1 MILAE
6 TPRRKLVTQLVNWGH
21 WFALLNIII
30 AVTIAAIYIL
40 NSPAPGSAIGTFY
53 LFTNWLSHIGFLTF
67 FGFVILIL
75 PLCYLVPNAKAVKT
89 LSSVLA
95 ALGLA
100 LLAFDALLYNK
111 YGVHLSLNSAELIRT
126 ETQTAIAQFGWQQWG
141 FLLLLFVVWLSF
153 QLIVANALWQRIDRL
168 QKRKLGLPIGAFFVG
183 CFVISHALHVWAD
196 AKLYQP
202 IVQQDNMFPLSYP
215 ATAKTLMAKYSL
227 LDIEDYQQRKALQFN
242 QTIKGIIYPAEPV
255 YCSVDNSKK
264 VLLLSIVKGELPS
277 SIAGLSKFEHHYLL
291 ESSIDNGITTVLFG
305 LPELY
310 HSALKSYSPL
320 LLQLP
325 RNMGLSVSVYLDNN
339 SDSGHSGLA
348 PYQKD
353 WQQFKQEVIDTSSNL
368 SIGFV
373 QAEQL
378 DELLTENILAQY
390 QIIVT
395 TLVEQNALKNSL
407 LSNITINKAISSL
420 EDIAPTALNLLG
432 CAAQAKAYSTGNTL
446 TQKGNLNYIVS
457 TQGSKVL
464 LLTNNQKIEIMK
476 NGNVRVFDLNT
487 GEEAFSQVDPN
498 ILSQGIKHLSRF
510 SAKRSIRP
518 L

>member
-40 NSPAPGSAIGTFY
+40 NSPAPGSVIGTLY
-53 LFTNWLSHIGFLTF
+53 LFTNWVSHIGFLTF
-67 FGFVILIL
+67 FGFVILVL
-75 PLCYLVPNAKAVKT
+75 PLCYLVPNAKAAKI
-89 LSSVLA
+89 LGSVLA

-111 YGVHLSLNSAELIRT
+111 YGVHLSLNSAELIRN

-141 FLLLLFVVWLSF
+141 FLLLLFTVWLSF
-153 QLIVANALWQRIDRL
+153 QLTVANALWKRISRL
-168 QKRKLGLPIGAFFVG
+168 QKRRLGLPISGFFVS
-183 CFVISHALHVWAD
+183 CFVITHALHIWAD
-196 AKLYQP
+196 ANLYQP

-215 ATAKTLMAKYSL
+215 ATAKTLMARYSL
-227 LDIEDYQQRKALQFN
+227 LNIEDYQQRKALQFN
-242 QTIKGIIYPAEPV
+242 QTIKGITYPSEPV
-255 YCSVDNSKK
+255 YCSVDSSKK
-264 VLLLSIVKGELPS
+264 VLLLSIIKGDIPS
-277 SIAGLSKFEHHYLL
+277 SLSGLSSFEHHYLL
-291 ESSIDNGITTVLFG
+291 QSSLDSGITTILYG

-310 HSALKSYSPL
+310 HSALQGYSPL

-325 RNMGLSVSVYLDNN
+325 SSMGLSVSLYLENTNN
-339 SDSGHSGLA
+339 QRFNT
-348 PYQKD
+348 YQQD
-353 WQQFKQEVIDTSSNL
+353 WQKFKQSVSNSSSNL

-373 QAEQL
+373 QARQI
-378 DELLTENILAQY
+378 DELLTENVLAQY
-390 QIIVT
+390 HIIVT
-395 TLVEQNALKNSL
+395 NLIDQNVLKNSL
-407 LSNITINKAISSL
+407 WTNFTVNKSMASL
-420 EDIAPTALNLLG
+420 EDIAPTALHLLG
-432 CAAQAKAYSTGNTL
+432 CAALAKTYSTGNTL
-446 TQKGNLNYIVS
+446 TQKSNLNYLVS

-464 LLTNNQKIEIMK
+464 LLTNKRRIEIMK

-487 GEEAFSQVDPN
+487 GDETFSQVDAN

-510 SAKRSIRP
+510 SAKRSIKP

>member
-21 WFALLNIII
+21 WFALLNIMI

-40 NSPAPGSAIGTFY
+40 NSPAPGSALGTFY
-53 LFTNWLSHIGFLTF
+53 LFTNWVSHIGFLTF

-75 PLCYLVPNAKAVKT
+75 PLCYLVPNAKAVKI

-111 YGVHLSLNSAELIRT
+111 YGVHLSVNSAELIRN

-141 FLLLLFVVWLSF
+141 FLLLLFIVWLSF

-168 QKRKLGLPIGAFFVG
+168 QNRKLGMPISIFFVS
-183 CFVISHALHVWAD
+183 CFVVSHALHVWAD
-196 AKLYQP
+196 ANLYQP
-202 IVQQDNMFPLSYP
+202 IVKQDNMFPFSYP
-215 ATAKTLMAKYSL
+215 ATAKTLMARYSL

-242 QTIKGIIYPAEPV
+242 QTIKGITYPADPV
-255 YCSVDNSKK
+255 YCSVDSSKK
-264 VLLLSIVKGELPS
+264 VLLLSLVQGELPN
-277 SIAGLSKFEHHYLL
+277 SITGLSKFEHHYLL
-291 ESSIDNGITTVLFG
+291 QSSIENGITTVLYG

-310 HSALKSYSPL
+310 HSALQSYSPL

-325 RNMGLSVSVYLDNN
+325 SSMGLNVSLYLNN
-339 SDSGHSGLA
+339 DSHQRLA
-348 PYQKD
+348 VDQQD
-353 WQQFKQEVIDTSSNL
+353 WQRFKQKVFDASSNL
-368 SIGFV
+368 AVGFV

-378 DELLTENILAQY
+378 EELLTENVLAKY
-390 QIIVT
+390 QVIVT
-395 TLVEQNALKNSL
+395 NLVNQSTLNNPL
-407 LSNITINKAISSL
+407 LTNININKAMASL
-420 EDIAPTALNLLG
+420 EDIAPTALHLLG
-432 CAAQAKAYSTGNTL
+432 CAAKANTYSTGNTL
-446 TQKGNLNYIVS
+446 TQKSNLSYLVS
-457 TQGSKVL
+457 TQGSKVV
-464 LLTNNQKIEIMK
+464 LLTDKQRIEIMN
-476 NGNVRVFDLNT
+476 NGNVRVFDLKT
-487 GEEAFSQVDPN
+487 GDEIFSQVDHN

-510 SAKRSIRP
+510 SAKRSIKP

>member
-1 MILAE
+1 MILSE

-40 NSPAPGSAIGTFY
+40 NSPAPGSILGTFY
-53 LFTNWLSHIGFLTF
+53 LFTNWVSHIGFLTF

-75 PLCYLVPNAKAVKT
+75 PLCYLVPNAKTVKV

-111 YGVHLSLNSAELIRT
+111 YGVHLSVNSAELIRN
-126 ETQTAIAQFGWQQWG
+126 ETQTAFAQFGWQQWG

-168 QKRKLGLPIGAFFVG
+168 QKRKLGLPISSFFVS
-183 CFVISHALHVWAD
+183 CFVASHAMHVWAD
-196 AKLYQP
+196 ANLYQP

-215 ATAKTLMAKYSL
+215 ATAKTLMSRYSL
-227 LDIEDYQQRKALQFN
+227 LDIENYQQRKALQFN
-242 QTIKGIIYPAEPV
+242 KTMKGIIYPAEPV
-255 YCSVDNSKK
+255 YCSVDSTKK
-264 VLLLSIVKGELPS
+264 VLLLSLVDGEMPIS
-277 SIAGLSKFEHHYLL
+277 TTGLSKFEHHYLL
-291 ESSIDNGITTVLFG
+291 QSSIDNGITTVLYG

-310 HSALKSYSPL
+310 HGALQNYSPL

-325 RNMGLSVSVYLDNN
+325 SSMGLSVSLYLNN
-339 SDSGHSGLA
+339 ISHQRLA
-348 PYQKD
+348 TYQQE
-353 WQQFKQEVIDTSSNL
+353 WQQFKQSVFNASSNL

-373 QAEQL
+373 QVEQL
-378 DELLTENILAQY
+378 DELLTPNVLMQY
-390 QIIVT
+390 QVIVT
-395 TLVEQNALKNSL
+395 NLVDQSSLNSPL
-407 LSNITINKAISSL
+407 LTNINIKKSMTSL
-420 EDIAPTALNLLG
+420 EDIAPTALHLLG
-432 CAAQAKAYSTGNTL
+432 CASNSATYSTGNTL
-446 TQKGNLNYIVS
+446 TQKNNLNYIVS

-464 LLTNNQKIEIMK
+464 LLTNDQRIEIMN
-476 NGNVRVFDLNT
+476 NGNVRVFDLET
-487 GEEAFSQVDPN
+487 GDEAFSQVDPN

-510 SAKRSIRP
+510 STKRSMRP
-518 L
+518 Q

>member
-40 NSPAPGSAIGTFY
+40 NSPAPGSVIGTFY
-53 LFTNWLSHIGFLTF
+53 LFTNWVSHIGFLTF
-67 FGFVILIL
+67 FSFVILIL
-75 PLCYLVPNAKAVKT
+75 PLCYLVPNATAVKG

-111 YGVHLSLNSAELIRT
+111 YGVHLNLNSAQLIRN

-168 QKRKLGLPIGAFFVG
+168 QKRKLGLPISVFFVT

-196 AKLYQP
+196 ANLYQP
-202 IVQQDNMFPLSYP
+202 IVKQDNMFPLSYP
-215 ATAKTLMAKYSL
+215 ATAKTLMARYSL

-242 QTIKGIIYPAEPV
+242 QTIKGITYPAEPV
-255 YCSVDNSKK
+255 YCSVDSDKK
-264 VLLLSIVKGELPS
+264 VLLLSLVDGEQTH
-277 SIAGLSKFEHHYLL
+277 SIAGLSKFENHYLL
-291 ESSIDNGITTVLFG
+291 QSSIGNGITTVLYG

-310 HSALKSYSPL
+310 HLALQNYSPL

-325 RNMGLSVSVYLDNN
+325 SSMGLNVSLYLDE
-339 SDSGHSGLA
+339 DSSQGLA
-348 PYQKD
+348 VYQQN
-353 WQQFKQEVIDTSSNL
+353 WQQFKQNVFDASSNL
-368 SIGFV
+368 SVGFI

-378 DELLTENILAQY
+378 NELLTENVLSQY
-390 QIIVT
+390 HVIVT
-395 TLVEQNALKNSL
+395 NLVDQSALNSPL
-407 LSNITINKAISSL
+407 LTNIPINKAMASL

-432 CAAQAKAYSTGNTL
+432 CTASPNKYSTGETL
-446 TQKGNLNYIVS
+446 TQKSNLDYLVS

-464 LLTNNQKIEIMK
+464 LLTYKQRIEIMN
-476 NGNVRVFDLNT
+476 NGNVRVFDLKT
-487 GEEAFSQVDPN
+487 GNEAFSQVDHN

-510 SAKRSIRP
+510 SAQRSIKP

>member
-183 CFVISHALHVWAD
+183 CFVMSHALHVWAD

-378 DELLTENILAQY
+378 DELLTENTLAQY

-432 CAAQAKAYSTGNTL
+432 CAAQEKAYSTGSTL

-487 GEEAFSQVDPN
+487 GDEVFSQVDPN

>member
-378 DELLTENILAQY
+378 DELLTENTLAQY

-432 CAAQAKAYSTGNTL
+432 CAAQAKAYSTGSTL

-487 GEEAFSQVDPN
+487 GDEVFSQVDPN

>member
-21 WFALLNIII
+21 WFALLNIVI

-53 LFTNWLSHIGFLTF
+53 LFTNWISHIGFLTF

-75 PLCYLVPNAKAVKT
+75 PLCYLLPNAKAVKI

-95 ALGLA
+95 AFALA

-111 YGVHLSLNSAELIRT
+111 YGVHLSLNSAQLIRN

-141 FLLLLFVVWLSF
+141 FLLLLFTVWLSF
-153 QLIVANALWQRIDRL
+153 QLIVANALWQRISRL
-168 QKRKLGLPIGAFFVG
+168 QKRKLGLPISIFFVS

-196 AKLYQP
+196 ANLYQP

-215 ATAKTLMAKYSL
+215 ATAKTLMARYSL

-242 QTIKGIIYPAEPV
+242 QTIKGIAYPAEPV
-255 YCSVDNSKK
+255 YCSVNTSNK
-264 VLLLSIVKGELPS
+264 VLLLSVIEGEMPNA
-277 SIAGLSKFEHHYLL
+277 IAGLSKFENHYQLQT
-291 ESSIDNGITTVLFG
+291 SIDSGITTILYG

-310 HSALKSYSPL
+310 HGALQNYSPL

-325 RNMGLSVSVYLDNN
+325 NSMGLRVSLYLKDTNN
-339 SDSGHSGLA
+339 RRLTA
-348 PYQKD
+348 YQED
-353 WQQFKQEVIDTSSNL
+353 WQKFKQALFDSTSNL

-373 QAEQL
+373 QAQQIS
-378 DELLTENILAQY
+378 ELLSSEVLAEY
-390 QIIVT
+390 RVIVSN
-395 TLVEQNALKNSL
+395 LDNQSALNNPL
-407 LSNITINKAISSL
+407 FTNVTINKSMGSL

-432 CAAQAKAYSTGNTL
+432 CAAKSQAYSTGHSL
-446 TQKGNLNYIVS
+446 TQKSNLNYIVS
-457 TQGSKVL
+457 TQGNKVL
-464 LLTNNQKIEIMK
+464 LLTDKQRIEIMN
-476 NGNVRVFDLNT
+476 NGNVRVFDLKT
-487 GEEAFSQVDPN
+487 GDEVFNQVDPN

-510 SAKRSIRP
+510 SAKRVNRP
-518 L
+518 F

>member
-21 WFALLNIII
+21 WFALLNIVI

-53 LFTNWLSHIGFLTF
+53 LFTNWVSHIGFLTF

-75 PLCYLVPNAKAVKT
+75 PLCYLVPNAKAVKV

-111 YGVHLSLNSAELIRT
+111 YGVHLSVNSAELIRN

-168 QKRKLGLPIGAFFVG
+168 QKRKLGLPISVFFVS
-183 CFVISHALHVWAD
+183 CFVVSHALHVWAD

-215 ATAKTLMAKYSL
+215 ATAKTLMARYSL
-227 LDIEDYQQRKALQFN
+227 LDIENYQQRKALQFN
-242 QTIKGIIYPAEPV
+242 QTIKGIIYPADPV
-255 YCSVDNSKK
+255 YCSVDNNKK
-264 VLLLSIVKGELPS
+264 VLLLLLVQGELAN
-277 SIAGLSKFEHHYLL
+277 SIAGLSEFEHHYLL
-291 ESSIDNGITTVLFG
+291 QSSINNGITTTLYG

-310 HSALKSYSPL
+310 HSALQNYSPL

-325 RNMGLSVSVYLDNN
+325 SSMGLNVSLYLNN
-339 SDSGHSGLA
+339 MNNRRLA
-348 PYQKD
+348 AYQQD
-353 WQQFKQEVIDTSSNL
+353 WQQFQQNVLDASSNL
-368 SIGFV
+368 SVGFV
-373 QAEQL
+373 QAGQL
-378 DELLTENILAQY
+378 DELLTENVLAKY
-390 QIIVT
+390 KVIVT
-395 TLVEQNALKNSL
+395 NLVNQNASNNPL
-407 LSNITINKAISSL
+407 LTNITVNKSMASL

-432 CAAQAKAYSTGNTL
+432 CGAQAKAYSTGDTL
-446 TQKGNLNYIVS
+446 TKKSNLNYLVS

-464 LLTNNQKIEIMK
+464 LLTDTQRIEIMN
-476 NGNVRVFDLNT
+476 NGNARVFDLKT
-487 GEEAFSQVDPN
+487 GDETFSQVDPN

>member
-1 MILAE
+1 MILSE

-21 WFALLNIII
+21 WFALINIII
-30 AVTIAAIYIL
+30 AVTIASIYIL
-40 NSPAPGSAIGTFY
+40 NSPAPGSVLGTFY
-53 LFTNWLSHIGFLTF
+53 LFTNWVSHIGFLTF

-75 PLCYLVPNAKAVKT
+75 PLCYLVPGAKAVKV

-111 YGVHLSLNSAELIRT
+111 YGVHLSVNSAELIRS

-168 QKRKLGLPIGAFFVG
+168 QKRKLGLPISSFFVS
-183 CFVISHALHVWAD
+183 CFVASHAMHVWAD
-196 AKLYQP
+196 ANLYQP

-215 ATAKTLMAKYSL
+215 ATAKTLMARYSL
-227 LDIEDYQQRKALQFN
+227 LDIDDYQQRKSLQFN
-242 QTIKGIIYPAEPV
+242 KTIKGITYPAKPV
-255 YCSVDNSKK
+255 YCSVDSTKK
-264 VLLLSIVKGELPS
+264 VLLLSLVQEEM
-277 SIAGLSKFEHHYLL
+277 SISKTDLSKFEHHYLIQSSL
-291 ESSIDNGITTVLFG
+291 EKGITTLLYG

-310 HSALKSYSPL
+310 HGTLQDYSPL

-325 RNMGLSVSVYLDNN
+325 TSVGLRVSLYLNN
-339 SDSGHSGLA
+339 TSNRRLA
-348 PYQKD
+348 AYQHD
-353 WQQFKQEVIDTSSNL
+353 WQQFKQHVINTSSNL
-368 SIGFV
+368 SVGFV
-373 QAEQL
+373 QVEQL
-378 DELLTENILAQY
+378 NQLLTPNVLAQY

-395 TLVEQNALKNSL
+395 NLVNQNNLNNPL
-407 LSNITINKAISSL
+407 LTNISIKKSMSSL
-420 EDIAPTALNLLG
+420 EDIAPTALHLLG
-432 CAAQAKAYSTGNTL
+432 CAADSATYSTGNTL
-446 TQKGNLNYIVS
+446 TQKSNLNYIVS

-464 LLTNNQKIEIMK
+464 LLTDSQRIEIMN
-476 NGNVRVFDLNT
+476 NGNVRVFDLET
-487 GEEAFSQVDPN
+487 GDEALSQVDPN

>member
-21 WFALLNIII
+21 WFALLNIVI

-53 LFTNWLSHIGFLTF
+53 LFTNWVSHIGFLTF

-75 PLCYLVPNAKAVKT
+75 PLCYLVPNAKTVKI

-111 YGVHLSLNSAELIRT
+111 YGVHLSLNSAALIRN

-153 QLIVANALWQRIDRL
+153 QLIAANALWQRIDRL
-168 QKRKLGLPIGAFFVG
+168 QKRKLGLPISIFFVG

-196 AKLYQP
+196 ANLYQP
-202 IVQQDNMFPLSYP
+202 IVKQDNMFPLSYP
-215 ATAKTLMAKYSL
+215 ATAKTLMARYSL

-242 QTIKGIIYPAEPV
+242 QTIKGITYPAEAV
-255 YCSVDNSKK
+255 YCSVDNNKK
-264 VLLLSIVKGELPS
+264 VLLLSLVEGDLTHS
-277 SIAGLSKFEHHYLL
+277 VAGLSKFEHHYLL
-291 ESSIDNGITTVLFG
+291 QSSINNGITTLLYG

-310 HSALKSYSPL
+310 HSALQNYSPL

-325 RNMGLSVSVYLDNN
+325 SSMGLNVSLYLDNT
-339 SDSGHSGLA
+339 SHQQLA
-348 PYQKD
+348 AYQQD
-353 WQQFKQEVIDTSSNL
+353 WQKFKQNVFNASSNL
-368 SIGFV
+368 SVGFV
-373 QAEQL
+373 QSGQL
-378 DELLTENILAQY
+378 NELLTENVLMQY
-390 QIIVT
+390 HVIVT
-395 TLVEQNALKNSL
+395 NFVNQSDLNNPL
-407 LSNITINKAISSL
+407 LTNITINKSMGSL
-420 EDIAPTALNLLG
+420 EDIAPTALHLLG
-432 CAAQAKAYSTGNTL
+432 CAAQSKTYSTGETL
-446 TQKGNLNYIVS
+446 TQKSNLNYLVS

-464 LLTNNQKIEIMK
+464 LLTDKQRIEIMN
-476 NGNVRVFDLNT
+476 NGNVRVFNLKT
-487 GEEAFSQVDPN
+487 GDETFNQIDHN

-510 SAKRSIRP
+510 SAKRSIKP

>member
-21 WFALLNIII
+21 WFALLNIFI

-53 LFTNWLSHIGFLTF
+53 LFTNWISHIGFLTF

-75 PLCYLVPNAKAVKT
+75 PLCYLVPNAKAVKV

-95 ALGLA
+95 ASGLA

-111 YGVHLSLNSAELIRT
+111 YGVHLSLNSAELIRN

-153 QLIVANALWQRIDRL
+153 QLTVANALWQRIAKL
-168 QKRKLGLPIGAFFVG
+168 QKRKLGLPISIFFVS

-196 AKLYQP
+196 ANLYQP
-202 IVQQDNMFPLSYP
+202 IVQQDNMFPVSYP
-215 ATAKTLMAKYSL
+215 ATAKTLMARYSL

-242 QTIKGIIYPAEPV
+242 QTINGIVYPAEPV

-264 VLLLSIVKGELPS
+264 VLLLSMIEGEMPS
-277 SIAGLSKFEHHYLL
+277 SITGLSKFENHFLL
-291 ESSIDNGITTVLFG
+291 QSSINSGISTILYG

-310 HSALKSYSPL
+310 HSALQSYSPL

-325 RNMGLSVSVYLDNN
+325 SSMGLNVSLYLKGSRNQWLT
-339 SDSGHSGLA
+339 S
-348 PYQKD
+348 YQQD
-353 WQQFKQEVIDTSSNL
+353 WQQFKEDLFNSSSNL
-368 SIGFV
+368 SVGFV
-373 QAEQL
+373 QAAQL
-378 DELLTENILAQY
+378 NEILTAEVLAQY

-395 TLVEQNALKNSL
+395 DLVKQNALNTTL
-407 LSNITINKAISSL
+407 FSNFTVNKSMASL

-432 CAAQAKAYSTGNTL
+432 CAAKAQAYSTGNTL
-446 TQKGNLNYIVS
+446 TQKSNLNYIVS

-464 LLTNNQKIEIMK
+464 LLTNTQRIEIMN
-476 NGNVRVFDLNT
+476 NGNVRVFDLKT
-487 GEEAFSQVDPN
+487 GDEVFNQVNPN
-498 ILSQGIKHLSRF
+498 ILSQSIKHLSRF

>member
-30 AVTIAAIYIL
+30 AATIAAIYIL

-53 LFTNWLSHIGFLTF
+53 LFTNWISHIGFLTF

-75 PLCYLVPNAKAVKT
+75 PLCYLVPNAKTVKV

-111 YGVHLSLNSAELIRT
+111 YGVHLSLNSAELIRN

-153 QLIVANALWQRIDRL
+153 QLIVANALWQRIGRL
-168 QKRKLGLPIGAFFVG
+168 QKRKLGLPISIFFVS

-196 AKLYQP
+196 ANLYQP

-215 ATAKTLMAKYSL
+215 ATAKTLMARYSL

-242 QTIKGIIYPAEPV
+242 QTIKGIIYPVEPV
-255 YCSVDNSKK
+255 YCSVDSSKK
-264 VLLLSIVKGELPS
+264 VLLLSLVEGQMPNS
-277 SIAGLSKFEHHYLL
+277 VAGLNKFEHHYLL
-291 ESSIDNGITTVLFG
+291 QSSIDNGITTILYG

-310 HSALKSYSPL
+310 HDALQKYSPL

-325 RNMGLSVSVYLDNN
+325 SSMGLNVSLYLDNTN
-339 SDSGHSGLA
+339 NQHLGT
-348 PYQKD
+348 YQQD
-353 WQQFKQEVIDTSSNL
+353 WQQFKQNIFDASSNL
-368 SIGFV
+368 SVGFV
-373 QAEQL
+373 KVEQL
-378 DELLTENILAQY
+378 NELLAESVLSQY
-390 QIIVT
+390 QVIVT
-395 TLVEQNALKNSL
+395 NLVDQNPINNSL
-407 LSNITINKAISSL
+407 LTNITVNKSMTSL
-420 EDIAPTALNLLG
+420 EDIAPTALNLMG
-432 CAAQAKAYSTGNTL
+432 CMAQTKTYSTGDTL
-446 TQKGNLNYIVS
+446 TQKSKLNYIVS

-464 LLTNNQKIEIMK
+464 LLTNEQRIEIMS

-487 GEEAFSQVDPN
+487 GDETFNHVDTN

-510 SAKRSIRP
+510 SAKRSNKP
-518 L
+518 YK

>member
-53 LFTNWLSHIGFLTF
+53 LFTNWISHIGFLTF

-75 PLCYLVPNAKAVKT
+75 PLCYLVPNAKAVKA

-95 ALGLA
+95 AVGLA

-111 YGVHLSLNSAELIRT
+111 YGVHLSINSAELIRN

-153 QLIVANALWQRIDRL
+153 QLIVANALWQRIGRL
-168 QKRKLGLPIGAFFVG
+168 QKRKLGLPISVFFVS
-183 CFVISHALHVWAD
+183 CFVITHALHVWAD
-196 AKLYQP
+196 ANLYQP

-215 ATAKTLMAKYSL
+215 ATAKTLMARYSL
-227 LDIEDYQQRKALQFN
+227 LDIEDYQQRKSLQFN
-242 QTIKGIIYPAEPV
+242 QTIKGMTYPVDPV
-255 YCSVDNSKK
+255 YCSVDGSKK
-264 VLLLSIVKGELPS
+264 VLLLSLVAGKLPN
-277 SIAGLSKFEHHYLL
+277 SIAGLSNFGHHYLL
-291 ESSIDNGITTVLFG
+291 QSSVDNGITTVLYG

-310 HSALKSYSPL
+310 HSALQSYSPL

-325 RNMGLSVSVYLDNN
+325 SSMGLSVSLYLNNN
-339 SDSGHSGLA
+339 SNQRLSV
-348 PYQKD
+348 YQQD
-353 WQQFKQEVIDTSSNL
+353 WQQFKRNLFDATSNL
-368 SIGFV
+368 SVGFV
-373 QAEQL
+373 DVQQL
-378 DELLTENILAQY
+378 ESLLTDEVLAQY
-390 QIIVT
+390 QVIVT
-395 TLVEQNALKNSL
+395 NLADKRGINSSL
-407 LSNITINKAISSL
+407 LTNITINKSMASL

-446 TQKGNLNYIVS
+446 TQKSNLNYLVS
-457 TQGSKVL
+457 TQGSKVV
-464 LLTNNQKIEIMK
+464 LLTGNQRIEIMK
-476 NGNVRVFDLNT
+476 NGNVSVFDLNT
-487 GEEAFSQVDPN
+487 GNETFSQVEPN

-510 SAKRSIRP
+510 SAKRSMKP